1 MNILITS
8 PSLNPSNNVS
18 GIATVVN
25 TIIVYN
31 KEHQYFHYLLG
42 RQDKNINKF
51 KLIMQLISQLV
62 IFPWFVKRNEIEL
75 VHQNLPF
82 NPKGL
87 SREFVINCWCRIMRV
102 PVLLHIHG
110 GIFLMNKTN
119 NIIFRQMA
127 KSLFSHCKHVIV
139 LSELEKDAIR
149 NFYQFSSTTVLQN
162 SVNTTLYKSGSK
174 ELPKKKPVL
183 LFLGRIHESKGV
195 EDIIEAFHLL
205 KAQMGFRFLLCGAG
219 PLKNQFVSHCEQ
231 LLGEDFE
238 FLGIV
243 SGQEKID
250 IIKQSH
256 FFLLPSRYGE
266 GLPMA
271 LLETMASGVVPIVT
285 DDASMKSMVQ
295 HEINGIQVR
304 KRDPKD
310 LYEKMSEIMMKPDLY
325 KELSEKAE
333 RKIAENYNIENYVV
347 RLNVIY
353 NNAMHYCLTNL
364 FDSQRML

>member
-1 MNILITS
+1 MNILITA
-8 PSLNPSNNVS
+8 PSLNPIHNVS
-18 GIATVVN
+18 GVSSIVQ
-25 TIIVYN
+25 TIIQYN
-31 KEHQYFHYLLG
+31 KKHNYYHYLLG
-42 RQDKNINKF
+42 RPDKKLNKLILLIHMIIQLVAFPFILKRKNID
-51 KLIMQLISQLV
+51 
-62 IFPWFVKRNEIEL
+62 L

-82 NPKGL
+82 DPKGL
-87 SREFVINCWCRIMRV
+87 TREYFINCWCRIIRV

-110 GIFLMNKTN
+110 GIFLMNKPN
-119 NIIFRQMA
+119 NIFFQKMA
-127 KSLFSHCKHVIV
+127 KSLFSHCKIVVV
-139 LSELEKDAIR
+139 LSELEKDAIK
-149 NFYQFSSTTVLQN
+149 NLYQFSATTVLQN
-162 SVNTTLYKSGSK
+162 SVNSALYKSGTK
-174 ELPKKKPVL
+174 KLPNEKPIL

-195 EDIIEAFHLL
+195 EDIIEAFRFL
-205 KAQMGFRFLLCGAG
+205 KSYMGFRFLLCGAG
-219 PLKNQFVSHCEQ
+219 PLKDQFVSYCEH

-285 DDASMKSMVQ
+285 DDASMKNVVQ

-310 LYEKMSEIMMKPDLY
+310 LYEKMRDIIMKPDLY
-325 KELSEKAE
+325 IELSEKAV
-333 RKIAENYNIENYVV
+333 RKVAEKYDIENYVV
-347 RLNVIY
+347 QLNLIY
-353 NNAMHYCLTNL
+353 RNTIK
-364 FDSQRML
+364 

>member
-1 MNILITS
+1 MNILITA
-8 PSLNPSNNVS
+8 PSLNPTHNVS
-18 GIATVVN
+18 GVSSIVQ
-25 TIIVYN
+25 TIIQYN
-31 KEHQYFHYLLG
+31 KKQNYYHYLLG
-42 RQDKNINKF
+42 RPDKKLNKVILLIHMIIQLVAFPVALKRKNID
-51 KLIMQLISQLV
+51 
-62 IFPWFVKRNEIEL
+62 L

-82 NPKGL
+82 DPKGL
-87 SREFVINCWCRIMRV
+87 TREYFINCWCRIMRV

-119 NIIFRQMA
+119 NLFFQKMA
-127 KSLFSHCKHVIV
+127 KSLFNHCKHVVV
-139 LSELEKDAIR
+139 LSELEKDAIS

-162 SVNTTLYKSGSK
+162 SVNTALYKSGSK
-174 ELPKKKPVL
+174 KLPKEKPIL

-195 EDIIEAFHLL
+195 EDIIEAFRLL

-219 PLKNQFVSHCEQ
+219 PLKDQFVSSCEQ

-243 SGQEKID
+243 SGQKKID
-250 IIKQSH
+250 VIKQAH

-285 DDASMKSMVQ
+285 NDASMKNMVQ
-295 HEINGIQVR
+295 HEINGIQVK

-310 LYEKMSEIMMKPDLY
+310 LYEKMSDIMMRPDLY

-333 RKIAENYNIENYVV
+333 RKVAEKYDIENYVIQ
-347 RLNVIY
+347 LNMIY
-353 NNAMHYCLTNL
+353 SNTM
-364 FDSQRML
+364 Q